1 MGLDEIAAVVG
12 AVDGRRVGGSQTH
25 VRVRVPDAPEHVR
38 ATVDVARASS
48 TTHWT
53 VPDLRNELPGA
64 FAELKLSA
72 VGVYVPG
79 LTAANAAEADKAT
92 RNIDNAVTIPTRLI
106 FIPFLLFPR
115 SGPLSALS
123 SLTS

>member
-1 MGLDEIAAVVG
+1 
-12 AVDGRRVGGSQTH
+12 
-25 VRVRVPDAPEHVR
+25 
-38 ATVDVARASS
+38 
-48 TTHWT
+48 
-53 VPDLRNELPGA
+53 LRNELPGA
-64 FAELKLSA
+64 FAELKLST

-92 RNIDNAVTIPTRLI
+92 RNIDNCCDNPYSSHLH
-106 FIPFLLFPR
+106 PFLLLAR

>member
-12 AVDGRRVGGSQTH
+12 AVDGRLVSGSQTH
-25 VRVRVPDAPEHVR
+25 VRVRVPNAPERVR
-38 ATVDVARASS
+38 ATVDVARIIHHALDR
-48 TTHWT
+48 TR
-53 VPDLRNELPGA
+53 LEG
-64 FAELKLSA
+64 SA
-72 VGVYVPG
+72 ARGIRGVEAIGRRRAG

-106 FIPFLLFPR
+106 FIPFLLPPR
-115 SGPLSALS
+115 SGPLSAPS